1 MKGALFM
8 VNRTMNMKELET
20 AVKAAADFNRL
31 RILNMLS
38 VRDMCVCE
46 LAEVVGITQP
56 SVSRH
61 LKKLTRGGFIDSRH
75 DGRWTDYYLRPAN
88 SFAFAFLDELEGILA
103 GDETAERD
111 LEDMKTARRESIC
124 GVEK

>member
-1 MKGALFM
+1 
-8 VNRTMNMKELET
+8 MNMNELET

-46 LAEVVGITQP
+46 LAEVLEIAQP

-61 LKKLTRGGFIDSRH
+61 LKKLARGGFIESRQ

-88 SFAFAFLDELEGILA
+88 SFAARFLQELDEMLA
-103 GDETAERD
+103 GDETARRD
-111 LEDMKTARRESIC
+111 LENMKTSRRESIC
-124 GVEK
+124 GIEK